1 MVRAETDLFV
11 SGLAQDRTGGG
22 VGGSRADEGSGPPE
36 SGAPLEERR
45 VRRVGDGAGCAG
57 APHAVRT
64 RPPRASS
71 VHGWAGRASMLRLGL
86 PGGADEGG
94 AAVYDQELA
103 GDVAGVAGEE
113 EAGGLADVPA

>member
-22 VGGSRADEGSGPPE
+22 
-36 SGAPLEERR
+36 
-45 VRRVGDGAGCAG
+45 AG
-57 APHAVRT
+57 APHAHRT

-71 VHGWAGRASMLRLGL
+71 VHGWAGRASMLRLGR
-86 PGGADEGG
+86 PGGADQGG

-103 GDVAGVAGEE
+103 GDVAGVAGGGG
-113 EAGGLADVPA
+113 AGGLAGGPAGALAGGSRGAPPLVGGGAPRCSPA